1 MKKRS
6 KIDAN
11 LPKINA
17 KSCSGGFGCSGPT
30 RGRSGTRLERPR
42 DAKSGRL
49 SRQAGRLGGEVGGSG
64 RQVGRLKRQLASL
77 GCLCAL
83 VERVGRANLSPS
95 SVRSE
100 FSLDVGTIAKS
111 RKLEFRAPTQCFV
124 RVGRSAET
132 LTAEAKNI
140 GENVVSV
147 SKIEPQSVSGASR
160 EHLNHPSRAEK
171 RQLERYRTAE
181 RFFFWQFERAG
192 RNAEPKAASRGA
204 ERGTHPRDPV

>member
-1 MKKRS
+1 M
-6 KIDAN
+6 
-11 LPKINA
+11 
-17 KSCSGGFGCSGPT
+17 
-30 RGRSGTRLERPR
+30 
-42 DAKSGRL
+42 
-49 SRQAGRLGGEVGGSG
+49 GGSG

-181 RFFFWQFERAG
+181 RFFFGNSSEQGATQSRTQPHE
-192 RNAEPKAASRGA
+192 EPNGGCRH
-204 ERGTHPRDPV
+204 ETRYENLRMDCTHICT